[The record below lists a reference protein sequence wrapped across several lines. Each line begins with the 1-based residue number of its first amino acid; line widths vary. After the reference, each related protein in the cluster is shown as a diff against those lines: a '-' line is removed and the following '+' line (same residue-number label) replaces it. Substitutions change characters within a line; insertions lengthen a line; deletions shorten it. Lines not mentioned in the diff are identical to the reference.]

1 MEAGP
6 STFPSTSITLPN
18 DDDAHTWYNRR
29 VSSLST
35 LDDQRISPTNY
46 EEIKKLIV
54 LAGVFFMVAVF
65 FFLMKLEL
73 PVDEIFKWS
82 PIVWLIGVLLCCL
95 FMNFLCFC
103 RKIYKRRQLSRIRRQ
118 QELLLSLNLS
128 TSFPCLAPRPHD
140 LHCCGGRGVIWA
152 SFDGCSVSS
161 LPSYAQALTTSIP
174 LKNSRANLK
183 TIGAEKALTCDDDQV
198 APPAYEEALRMLNK

>member
-65 FFLMKLEL
+65 FFLMKLEVTGITTF
-73 PVDEIFKWS
+73 PESIDVVPMFGTS
-82 PIVWLIGVLLCCL
+82 ATRFALL
-95 FMNFLCFC
+95 
-103 RKIYKRRQLSRIRRQ
+103 RWKRGDMG
-118 QELLLSLNLS
+118 E
-128 TSFPCLAPRPHD
+128 F
-140 LHCCGGRGVIWA
+140 
-152 SFDGCSVSS
+152 
-161 LPSYAQALTTSIP
+161 
-174 LKNSRANLK
+174 
-183 TIGAEKALTCDDDQV
+183 
-198 APPAYEEALRMLNK
+198 